1 MNFIAVA
8 WDAVT
13 STTIFNCMKKAGF
26 HGTGENE
33 AEVGVVDVVDI
44 VDAAE
49 WQLVGGQGTFSDFV
63 ESDSHLITSDLQ
75 SLIGLKLVNRTVT
88 VKMTVSHL

>member
-1 MNFIAVA
+1 
-8 WDAVT
+8 
-13 STTIFNCMKKAGF
+13 MKKAGF